1 MTGEESVSGAFPGAS
16 GEVIFGCIAISLSPM
31 STLAE
36 SSYAAFHEPGT
47 RIYRVVQGAV
57 WALIVLS
64 ISLLVVEAVVPDGS
78 PADPILR
85 RLDRAI
91 LVIFAVEIVLRIG
104 TFRPPALKVF
114 RRPPFGRLRA
124 HVLARLSFALRPMML
139 IDILAVLALFPEL
152 RGLRVLRLLR
162 LLRTSRV
169 FRYRNPFAIVM
180 KALSR
185 MRCGRRWKKTA
196 CCSPSHSACSV

>member
-1 MTGEESVSGAFPGAS
+1 MK
-16 GEVIFGCIAISLSPM
+16 
-31 STLAE
+31 TLIDGL
-36 SSYAAFHEPGT
+36 YATFHEPNT
-47 RIYRVVQGAV
+47 RIYRIVQGTV
-57 WALIVLS
+57 WALIILS

-78 PADPILR
+78 TADPLLR
-85 RLDRAI
+85 RFDRGI
-91 LVIFAVEIVLRIG
+91 LIIFAVEIVLRIG

-124 HVLARLSFALRPMML
+124 HVLARLGYALRPMML

-169 FRYRNPFAIVM
+169 FRYRNPFAIVIQ
-180 KALSR
+180 ALEENGLLFAFAFSVLGVTTLLGGITIYLVE
-185 MRCGRRWKKTA
+185 GRVNPGLQTMA
-196 CCSPSHSACSV
+196 DGV